1 MGKAYLTDVT
11 EVADRQ
17 SVLGLFNAC
26 SSMGFIFG
34 PLIGGYLA
42 DFDNSLQ
49 LCMLCGAVIFIFNVL
64 CIWLLVQPIPPAK
77 VSTQNEGISNLRE
90 MLTFKHFLASINIFK
105 GLRWWDTSDVIALR
119 FVMTFSVIMFRSN
132 LTIFLQEHFDVDY
145 KTLGKIISFNGVVAA
160 VAGAT
165 CGYVSRFYSNQTKQ
179 VTHFLILLGVAI
191 LGATCAPTLLVFIL
205 MIIPLSIATS
215 NLRICTLSLFLSR
228 VSEEEKGAVIGLGY
242 SISSVSRMLSPSFV
256 GLAQEYNSELAG
268 YVSAGIAGLAALIML
283 LAFPLVGPKS
293 ATGGQREES
302 SEDETKS
309 SSNSGMNLHSK
320 EHAD

>member
-1 MGKAYLTDVT
+1 MGKAYLTDIT

-49 LCMLCGAVIFIFNVL
+49 LCMLCGAAIFIVNVL

-77 VSTQNEGISNLRE
+77 VSTQEEGVSKLRK

-105 GLRWWDTSDVIALR
+105 GLRWWDTRDIITLR
-119 FVMTFSVIMFRSN
+119 FVITFCVIMFRSN

-160 VAGAT
+160 IAGAT

-191 LGATCAPTLLVFIL
+191 LGATCAPSLLTFIL

-228 VSEEEKGAVIGLGY
+228 VPEEEKGAVIGLGY

-268 YVSAGIAGLAALIML
+268 YVSAGLAGLAALIML
-283 LAFPLVGPKS
+283 LAFPLVGP
-293 ATGGQREES
+293 ATGGRKESS
-302 SEDETKS
+302 SEDES